1 MSVSP
6 LLEQLG
12 KRKSIYYGWVIVIV
26 GFLAHIASAFSISST
41 LSVFLKPLSADLGIS
56 RGTFSLIRSGE
67 ILIGAAAAPVVGTLM
82 DRYGGRWLMAAGG
95 LICGAGFICLGQARD
110 FFQFML
116 VRWLLISPGDSLMGS
131 MVVNVSI
138 SRWFVRMRGRAL
150 AIAGMGHG
158 LAKVCMP
165 VAAATLMLYVGWRG
179 AWVVFGVFALL
190 LVVAPALLFMRRSP
204 EDMGLLPDGGP
215 VKVKVAETTPHKRQ
229 RNTKRTGADNVEW
242 SRREALR
249 TPVFWLIA
257 STFGVAQIG
266 VTGLNLHVFSYVT
279 DQGHPILVAAL
290 VMSIIAVMQFS
301 TPIVWG
307 MLADRMDNGILNMA
321 KCGLQGAGLLLAL
334 SLPGLAPLYAGF
346 FIYGIGMGG
355 TAILAETI
363 WADFFGR
370 ISLGKIRGMGSLVTS
385 VFSAGGP
392 PFFGLLFDYTQSY
405 YLSFNIFIAMLFISA
420 VLSLCLRPPTKRPE
434 PAAQI
439 RRSNLV

>member
-1 MSVSP
+1 MFVSP
-6 LLEQLG
+6 LFEQPA
-12 KRKSIYYGWVIVIV
+12 KKKFVYYGWIIVVV

-41 LSVFLKPLSADLGIS
+41 LSVFLKPLSSDLGIS

-67 ILIGAAAAPVVGTLM
+67 ILIGAAAAPMVGTLM

-95 LICGAGFICLGQARD
+95 LISGAGFICLGQAQG
-110 FFQFML
+110 FIQFML

-165 VAAATLMLYVGWRG
+165 VAAATLLLYVGWRG

-215 VKVKVAETTPHKRQ
+215 VEGKEAVATSHKR
-229 RNTKRTGADNVEW
+229 RRTTKRTGADDVQW
-242 SRREALR
+242 SRAEALR

-257 STFGVAQIG
+257 VTFGVAQIG

-279 DQGHPILVAAL
+279 DQGHPTLVAAS
-290 VMSIIAVMQFS
+290 VMSIIAIMQFS

-307 MLADRMDNGILNMA
+307 TLADRMDNGILNMA
-321 KCGLQGAGLLLAL
+321 KCALQGAGLLVAL
-334 SLPGLAPLYAGF
+334 SLPGMVPLYAGF

-355 TAILAETI
+355 TAVLAETI

-392 PFFGLLFDYTQSY
+392 PFFGLLFDYTESY
-405 YLSFNIFIAMLFISA
+405 YLSFSIFIGMLFTSA
-420 VLSLCLRPPTKRPE
+420 VLSLCLRPPTK
-434 PAAQI
+434 
-439 RRSNLV
+439 

>member
-6 LLEQLG
+6 LLEQPA
-12 KRKSIYYGWVIVIV
+12 KRKSIYYGWVIVII

-67 ILIGAAAAPVVGTLM
+67 ILIGAAAAPVVGTFI
-82 DRYGGRWLMAAGG
+82 DRYGGRWLMAVGG
-95 LICGAGFICLGQARD
+95 LISGAGFICLGQARD
-110 FFQFML
+110 FIQFML
-116 VRWLLISPGDSLMGS
+116 VRWLLVSPGDSLMGS

-138 SRWFVRMRGRAL
+138 ARWFVRMRGRAL

-165 VAAATLMLYVGWRG
+165 VMATMLMLYIGWRG
-179 AWVVFGVFALL
+179 AWVVFGGFALL
-190 LVVAPALLFMRRSP
+190 LVVAPAMLFMRRSP
-204 EDMGLLPDGGP
+204 EEMGLLPDGGP
-215 VKVKVAETTPHKRQ
+215 VEARETVASPTKR
-229 RNTKRTGADNVEW
+229 RHAKRTGADNVEW

-257 STFGVAQIG
+257 ATFGVAQIG

-279 DQGHPILVAAL
+279 DQGHPALVAAS

-321 KCGLQGAGLLLAL
+321 KCALQGAGLLLAL
-334 SLPGLAPLYAGF
+334 SLPGMVPLYAGF

-392 PFFGLLFDYTQSY
+392 PFFGLLFDYTQTY
-405 YLSFNIFIAMLFISA
+405 YLSFSLFIGMLFISS
-420 VLSLCLRPPTKRPE
+420 VLSLCLRPPTKRAE
-434 PAAQI
+434 LTA
-439 RRSNLV
+439 

>member
-1 MSVSP
+1 MPASP
-6 LLEQLG
+6 LVKESA
-12 KRKSIYYGWVIVIV
+12 KKKAIYYGWIIVVV

-41 LSVFLKPLSADLGIS
+41 LSVFLKPLSSDLGIS
-56 RGTFSLIRSGE
+56 RGVFSLIRSGE
-67 ILIGAAAAPVVGTLM
+67 ILIGAAAAPIVGTLM
-82 DRYGGRWLMAAGG
+82 DRHGGRWLMAIGG
-95 LICGAGFICLGQARD
+95 LVSGAGFICLGQARD
-110 FFQFML
+110 FWQFLL

-131 MVVNVSI
+131 NVVNVSI
-138 SRWFVRMRGRAL
+138 SRWFIRMRGRAL

-204 EDMGLLPDGGP
+204 EEMGLLPDGGP
-215 VKVKVAETTPHKRQ
+215 VEMKQTAATPRRRHYA
-229 RNTKRTGADNVEW
+229 KRTGADNVEW
-242 SRREALR
+242 SRGEALR

-279 DQGHPILVAAL
+279 DQGHPALVAAS

-321 KCGLQGAGLLLAL
+321 KCALQGAGLLVAL
-334 SLPGLAPLYAGF
+334 SLSGMVPLYAGF

-355 TAILAETI
+355 TAVLAETI

-385 VFSAGGP
+385 LFSAGGP
-392 PFFGLLFDYTQSY
+392 PFFGLLFDYTESY
-405 YLSFNIFIAMLFISA
+405 YLSFNIFIGMLFTSA
-420 VLSLCLRPPTKRPE
+420 VLSLCLRPPTK
-434 PAAQI
+434 
-439 RRSNLV
+439 

>member
-1 MSVSP
+1 MFVSP
-6 LLEQLG
+6 LLEQPG
-12 KRKSIYYGWVIVIV
+12 KKKSIYYGWVIVAV
-26 GFLAHIASAFSISST
+26 GFLAQIASAFSVSST
-41 LSVFLKPLSADLGIS
+41 LAVFLKPLSTDLGIS

-67 ILIGAAAAPVVGTLM
+67 ILIGAAAAPVVGTLI
-82 DRYGGRWLMAAGG
+82 DRWGGRWLMAVGG
-95 LICGAGFICLGQARD
+95 LISGAGFICLGQARD
-110 FFQFML
+110 FTQFML

-131 MVVNVSI
+131 MVINVSI

-179 AWVVFGVFALL
+179 SWVVFGVFALL

-204 EDMGLLPDGGP
+204 EEMGLLPDGGP
-215 VKVKVAETTPHKRQ
+215 VQPKAEIATPKKSRHA
-229 RNTKRTGADNVEW
+229 KRTGADNVEW
-242 SRREALR
+242 SRGEALR
-249 TPVFWLIA
+249 KPVFWLIA
-257 STFGVAQIG
+257 ITFGVAQMG

-279 DQGHPILVAAL
+279 DQGYSTLVAAS
-290 VMSIIAVMQFS
+290 VMSTIAVMQFS

-307 MLADRMDNGILNMA
+307 TLADRLDNGILNMA
-321 KCGLQGAGLLLAL
+321 KCAFQGAGLLLAL
-334 SLPGLAPLYAGF
+334 LLPGLGPLYVGF
-346 FIYGIGMGG
+346 LIYGIGMGG

-385 VFSAGGP
+385 AFSAGGP

-405 YLSFNIFIAMLFISA
+405 HLSFNIFIAMLFTSA
-420 VLSLCLRPPTKRPE
+420 VLSLFLRPPTK
-434 PAAQI
+434 
-439 RRSNLV
+439 

>member
-1 MSVSP
+1 
-6 LLEQLG
+6 LLEQPG
-12 KRKSIYYGWVIVIV
+12 KRRAIYYGWVIVVV

-95 LICGAGFICLGQARD
+95 LISGAGFILLGQTRD
-110 FFQFML
+110 FIQFML

-131 MVVNVSI
+131 LVVNVSI
-138 SRWFVRMRGRAL
+138 ARWFVRMRGRAL

-158 LAKVCMP
+158 LTKVCMP
-165 VAAATLMLYVGWRG
+165 VIAAALMLYIGWRG
-179 AWVVFGVFALL
+179 SWVVFGVFALL
-190 LVVAPALLFMRRSP
+190 LVVAPAVLLMRRSP
-204 EDMGLLPDGGP
+204 EEMGLLPDGGP
-215 VKVKVAETTPHKRQ
+215 VEAGEAAAAR
-229 RNTKRTGADNVEW
+229 RYTKRTGADNIEW

-257 STFGVAQIG
+257 CTFGVAQIG

-279 DQGHPILVAAL
+279 DQGHPVLVAAT
-290 VMSIIAVMQFS
+290 VMSVIAVMQFS

-307 MLADRMDNGILNMA
+307 MLADRMDNGVLNTA
-321 KCGLQGAGLLLAL
+321 KCALQGAGLLLAL
-334 SLPGLAPLYAGF
+334 SLPGMAPLYAGF

-370 ISLGKIRGMGSLVTS
+370 ASLGKIRGMGSLVTS

-392 PFFGLLFDYTQSY
+392 PFFGLLFDYTQTY
-405 YLSFNIFIAMLFISA
+405 YLSFSLFIGMLFISA
-420 VLSLCLRPPTKRPE
+420 VLSLYLRPPTKRPE
-434 PAAQI
+434 PV
-439 RRSNLV
+439 L

>member
-1 MSVSP
+1 MRATPVVKQP
-6 LLEQLG
+6 A
-12 KRKSIYYGWVIVIV
+12 KFASIYYGWIIVVV

-41 LSVFLKPLSADLGIS
+41 LSVFLKPLSSDLGMS
-56 RGTFSLIRSGE
+56 RGRFSLIRSGE
-67 ILIGAAAAPVVGTLM
+67 ILIGAAAAPLIGTLM

-95 LICGAGFICLGQARD
+95 MISGAGFICLGQAQG
-110 FFQFML
+110 FIQFML

-131 MVVNVSI
+131 MVINVSI
-138 SRWFVRMRGRAL
+138 ARWFVRMRGRAL
-150 AIAGMGHG
+150 AIASMGHG

-204 EDMGLLPDGGP
+204 EEMGLLPDGGP
-215 VKVKVAETTPHKRQ
+215 VEPKAEVATPKKTRHA
-229 RNTKRTGADNVEW
+229 KRTGAENVEW
-242 SRREALR
+242 SRRETLR

-279 DQGHPILVAAL
+279 DQGHPTLVAAS
-290 VMSIIAVMQFS
+290 VMSIIAIMQFS

-321 KCGLQGAGLLLAL
+321 KCALQGAGLLVAL
-334 SLPGLAPLYAGF
+334 SLPGMAPLYAGF

-385 VFSAGGP
+385 LFSAGGP
-392 PFFGLLFDYTQSY
+392 PFFRLLFDYTESY
-405 YLSFNIFIAMLFISA
+405 YLSFSIFIGMLVSSA
-420 VLSLCLRPPTKRPE
+420 VLSLCLRPPIK
-434 PAAQI
+434 
-439 RRSNLV
+439 

>member
-6 LLEQLG
+6 LLAQPA
-12 KRKSIYYGWVIVIV
+12 KRKPIFYGWVIVIV

-56 RGTFSLIRSGE
+56 RGIFSLIRSGE

-82 DRYGGRWLMAAGG
+82 DRHGGRWLMAAGG
-95 LICGAGFICLGQARD
+95 LVAGAGFICLGQARD
-110 FFQFML
+110 FVQFML
-116 VRWLLISPGDSLMGS
+116 VRWLLISPGDSLMGA
-131 MVVNVSI
+131 MVVNVTI

-165 VAAATLMLYVGWRG
+165 VMAATLMLYVGWRG
-179 AWVVFGVFALL
+179 SWVIFGVFALL

-204 EDMGLLPDGGP
+204 EEMGLLPDGG
-215 VKVKVAETTPHKRQ
+215 VVEAAETVATPHKR
-229 RNTKRTGADNVEW
+229 RYAKRTGADNVEW
-242 SRREALR
+242 RRSEALR

-279 DQGHPILVAAL
+279 DRGYPTLVAAS

-307 MLADRMDNGILNMA
+307 TLADRMDNGILNMA
-321 KCGLQGAGLLLAL
+321 KCALQGAGLLLAL
-334 SLPGLAPLYAGF
+334 SLEGLAPLYAGF

-392 PFFGLLFDYTQSY
+392 PFFGLLFDYTESY
-405 YLSFNIFIAMLFISA
+405 YLSFSIFIGMLFTSA
-420 VLSLCLRPPTKRPE
+420 VLSLCLRPPIKRL
-434 PAAQI
+434 A
-439 RRSNLV
+439 L

>member
-6 LLEQLG
+6 LVEQPT

-82 DRYGGRWLMAAGG
+82 DRFGGRWLMAAGG
-95 LICGAGFICLGQARD
+95 LISGAGFICLGQARD
-110 FFQFML
+110 FIQFML

-131 MVVNVSI
+131 MVINVSI
-138 SRWFVRMRGRAL
+138 ACWFVRMRGRAL

-165 VAAATLMLYVGWRG
+165 VMAATLMIYVGWRG
-179 AWVVFGVFALL
+179 SWVVFGVFALL
-190 LVVAPALLFMRRSP
+190 LVVVPAVLFMRRSP
-204 EDMGLLPDGGP
+204 EEMGLLPDGGLVEVREAVTRP
-215 VKVKVAETTPHKRQ
+215 QKR
-229 RNTKRTGADNVEW
+229 RYAKRTGADNVEW
-242 SRREALR
+242 GRREALR

-279 DQGHPILVAAL
+279 DQGHPTLVAAS

-321 KCGLQGAGLLLAL
+321 KCALQGAGLLLAL
-334 SLPGLAPLYAGF
+334 SLPGMAPLYAGF

-385 VFSAGGP
+385 IFSAGGP
-392 PFFGLLFDYTQSY
+392 PFFGLLFDYTESY
-405 YLSFNIFIAMLFISA
+405 YVSFSIFIGMLFTSA
-420 VLSLCLRPPTKRPE
+420 ILSLCLRPPTKLPGL
-434 PAAQI
+434 AA
-439 RRSNLV
+439 

>member
-1 MSVSP
+1 MFVSP
-6 LLEQLG
+6 LLEQPG
-12 KRKSIYYGWVIVIV
+12 KKKSIYYGWVIVAV
-26 GFLAHIASAFSISST
+26 GFLAQIASAFSVSST
-41 LSVFLKPLSADLGIS
+41 LAVFLKPLSTDLGIS

-67 ILIGAAAAPVVGTLM
+67 ILTGAAAAPVVGTLI
-82 DRYGGRWLMAAGG
+82 DRWGGRWLMAIGG
-95 LICGAGFICLGQARD
+95 LISGAGFIFLGQARD
-110 FFQFML
+110 FTQFML

-179 AWVVFGVFALL
+179 SWVVFGVFALL

-204 EDMGLLPDGGP
+204 EEMGLLPDGGP
-215 VKVKVAETTPHKRQ
+215 VQPKAEIATPKKSRHA
-229 RNTKRTGADNVEW
+229 KRTGADNVEW
-242 SRREALR
+242 SRGEALR
-249 TPVFWLIA
+249 KPVFWLIA
-257 STFGVAQIG
+257 ITFGVAQMG

-279 DQGHPILVAAL
+279 DQGYSTLVAAS
-290 VMSIIAVMQFS
+290 VMSTIAVMQFS

-307 MLADRMDNGILNMA
+307 TLADRMDNGILNMA
-321 KCGLQGAGLLLAL
+321 KCAFQGAGLLLAL
-334 SLPGLAPLYAGF
+334 LLPGLGPLYVGF
-346 FIYGIGMGG
+346 LIYGIGMGG

-385 VFSAGGP
+385 AFSAGGP

-405 YLSFNIFIAMLFISA
+405 HLSFNIFIAMLFTSA
-420 VLSLCLRPPTKRPE
+420 VLSLFLRPPTK
-434 PAAQI
+434 
-439 RRSNLV
+439 

>member
-6 LLEQLG
+6 LLEQPA
-12 KRKSIYYGWVIVIV
+12 KRRPIFYGWVIVTV

-56 RGTFSLIRSGE
+56 RGIFSLIRSGE
-67 ILIGAAAAPVVGTLM
+67 ILIGAAAAPVVGTLI

-95 LICGAGFICLGQARD
+95 LISGAGFICLGQARD
-110 FFQFML
+110 FIQFML

-138 SRWFVRMRGRAL
+138 ARWFVRMRGRAL

-165 VAAATLMLYVGWRG
+165 VMAATLMLYVGWRG
-179 AWVVFGVFALL
+179 SWVVFGVFALL

-204 EDMGLLPDGGP
+204 EEMGLVPDGAA
-215 VKVKVAETTPHKRQ
+215 AEGAEAIAIPHQRHRYAKRI
-229 RNTKRTGADNVEW
+229 GADNVEW
-242 SRREALR
+242 RRSEALR

-279 DQGHPILVAAL
+279 DQGYPTLVAAA
-290 VMSIIAVMQFS
+290 VMSIIALMQFS

-321 KCGLQGAGLLLAL
+321 KCALQGAGLLLAL
-334 SLPGLAPLYAGF
+334 SLPGLTPLYAGF
-346 FIYGIGMGG
+346 LIYGIGMGG

-392 PFFGLLFDYTQSY
+392 PFFGLLFDYTESY
-405 YLSFNIFIAMLFISA
+405 YLSFSIFIGMLFTSA
-420 VLSLCLRPPTKRPE
+420 VLSLCLRPPTKRL
-434 PAAQI
+434 A
-439 RRSNLV
+439 V

>member
-6 LLEQLG
+6 LVEQPT

-82 DRYGGRWLMAAGG
+82 DRFGGRWLMAAGG
-95 LICGAGFICLGQARD
+95 LISGAGFICLGQARD
-110 FFQFML
+110 FIQFML

-131 MVVNVSI
+131 MVINVSI
-138 SRWFVRMRGRAL
+138 ACWFVRMRGRAL

-165 VAAATLMLYVGWRG
+165 VMAATLMIYVGWRG
-179 AWVVFGVFALL
+179 SWVVFGVFALL
-190 LVVAPALLFMRRSP
+190 LVVVPAVLFMRRSP
-204 EDMGLLPDGGP
+204 EEMGLLPDGGL
-215 VKVKVAETTPHKRQ
+215 VEVREAVARPQKR
-229 RNTKRTGADNVEW
+229 RYAKRTGADNVEW

-279 DQGHPILVAAL
+279 DLGHPTLVAAS

-321 KCGLQGAGLLLAL
+321 KCALQGAGLLLAL
-334 SLPGLAPLYAGF
+334 SLPGMAPLYAGF

-385 VFSAGGP
+385 LFSAGGP
-392 PFFGLLFDYTQSY
+392 PFFGLLFDYTESY
-405 YLSFNIFIAMLFISA
+405 YVSFSIFIGMLFTSA
-420 VLSLCLRPPTKRPE
+420 VLSLCLRPPTKRPGL
-434 PAAQI
+434 AA
-439 RRSNLV
+439 

>member
-6 LLEQLG
+6 LLAQPA
-12 KRKSIYYGWVIVIV
+12 KRKPIFYGWVIVIV

-56 RGTFSLIRSGE
+56 RGIFSLIRSGE

-82 DRYGGRWLMAAGG
+82 DRHGGRWLMAAGG
-95 LICGAGFICLGQARD
+95 LVAGAGFICLGQARD
-110 FFQFML
+110 FIQFML
-116 VRWLLISPGDSLMGS
+116 VRWLLISPGDSLMGA
-131 MVVNVSI
+131 MVVNVTI

-165 VAAATLMLYVGWRG
+165 VMAATLMLYVGWRG
-179 AWVVFGVFALL
+179 SWVIFGVFALL

-204 EDMGLLPDGGP
+204 EEMGLLPDGGA
-215 VKVKVAETTPHKRQ
+215 VEAAETVATPHKR
-229 RNTKRTGADNVEW
+229 RYAKRTGADNIEW
-242 SRREALR
+242 RRSEALR

-279 DQGHPILVAAL
+279 DQGYPTLVAAS

-307 MLADRMDNGILNMA
+307 TLADRMDNGVLNMA
-321 KCGLQGAGLLLAL
+321 KCALQGAGLLLAL
-334 SLPGLAPLYAGF
+334 SLEGLAPLYAGF

-392 PFFGLLFDYTQSY
+392 PFFGLLFDYTESY
-405 YLSFNIFIAMLFISA
+405 YLSFSIFIGMLFTSA
-420 VLSLCLRPPTKRPE
+420 VLSLCLRPPTKRL
-434 PAAQI
+434 A
-439 RRSNLV
+439 V

>member
-1 MSVSP
+1 MSISP
-6 LLEQLG
+6 LVEQPA
-12 KRKSIYYGWVIVIV
+12 KKAAIYYGWVIVIV

-41 LSVFLKPLSADLGIS
+41 LSVFLKPLSSDLGIS
-56 RGTFSLIRSGE
+56 RGVFSLIRSGE
-67 ILIGAAAAPVVGTLM
+67 ILIGAAAAPLVGTLM

-95 LICGAGFICLGQARD
+95 LISGVGFICLGQARD
-110 FFQFML
+110 FTQFML

-215 VKVKVAETTPHKRQ
+215 VEVKEAATTPRKRQ

-279 DQGHPILVAAL
+279 DQGHPTLVAAS

-321 KCGLQGAGLLLAL
+321 KCALQGAGLLLAL

-385 VFSAGGP
+385 LFSAGGP
-392 PFFGLLFDYTQSY
+392 PFFGLLFDYTESY
-405 YLSFNIFIAMLFISA
+405 YLSFSIFIGMLFTSA
-420 VLSLCLRPPTKRPE
+420 VLSLCLRPPIK
-434 PAAQI
+434 
-439 RRSNLV
+439 

>member
-6 LLEQLG
+6 LLEQPA

-67 ILIGAAAAPVVGTLM
+67 ILIGAAAAPMVGTLM
-82 DRYGGRWLMAAGG
+82 DRYGGRWLMAVGG
-95 LICGAGFICLGQARD
+95 LISGAGFICLGQARD
-110 FFQFML
+110 FTQFML
-116 VRWLLISPGDSLMGS
+116 VRWLLVSPGDSLMGS

-138 SRWFVRMRGRAL
+138 ARWFVRMRGRAL

-179 AWVVFGVFALL
+179 SWVVFGVFALL
-190 LVVAPALLFMRRSP
+190 LVVAPAVLFLRRSP
-204 EDMGLLPDGGP
+204 EEMGLLPDGGP
-215 VKVKVAETTPHKRQ
+215 VQAKTSVATSRKRKYA
-229 RNTKRTGADNVEW
+229 KRTGGDNVEW

-249 TPVFWLIA
+249 APVFWLIA

-279 DQGHPILVAAL
+279 DQGHPTLVAAS

-321 KCGLQGAGLLLAL
+321 KCALQGAGLLLAL
-334 SLPGLAPLYAGF
+334 SLSGMVPLYAGF

-405 YLSFNIFIAMLFISA
+405 YLSFNIFIGMLFTSA

-434 PAAQI
+434 LAA
-439 RRSNLV
+439 

>member
-6 LLEQLG
+6 LLEQPAR
-12 KRKSIYYGWVIVIV
+12 RKSIYYGWVIVGV

-82 DRYGGRWLMAAGG
+82 DRHGGRWLMAVGG
-95 LICGAGFICLGQARD
+95 LVSGAGFICLGQARD
-110 FFQFML
+110 FIQFMF

-158 LAKVCMP
+158 LAKVLMP
-165 VAAATLMLYVGWRG
+165 VMAATLMLYVGWRG
-179 AWVVFGVFALL
+179 SWVVFGGFALL
-190 LVVAPALLFMRRSP
+190 LVVAPAVLFMRRSP
-204 EDMGLLPDGGP
+204 EEMGLLPDGGP
-215 VKVKVAETTPHKRQ
+215 IEVRQAAATPRKRQ
-229 RNTKRTGADNVEW
+229 YAKRTGADNVEW

-279 DQGHPILVAAL
+279 DQGHPILVAAS

-307 MLADRMDNGILNMA
+307 MLADRMDNGLLNMA
-321 KCGLQGAGLLLAL
+321 KCALQGAGLLLAL

-355 TAILAETI
+355 TAVLAETI

-392 PFFGLLFDYTQSY
+392 PFFGLLFDYTESY
-405 YLSFNIFIAMLFISA
+405 YLSFNIFIGMLFISA

-434 PAAQI
+434 PAA
-439 RRSNLV
+439 

>member
-1 MSVSP
+1 MSISP
-6 LLEQLG
+6 LIEQPA
-12 KRKSIYYGWVIVIV
+12 KTRAIYYGWIIVVV

-41 LSVFLKPLSADLGIS
+41 LSVFLKPLSSDLGIS
-56 RGTFSLIRSGE
+56 RGVFSLIRSGE
-67 ILIGAAAAPVVGTLM
+67 ILIGAAAAPMVGTLM

-95 LICGAGFICLGQARD
+95 LMSGAGFICLGQARD
-110 FFQFML
+110 FTQFML

-190 LVVAPALLFMRRSP
+190 LVVAPALLLMRRSP

-215 VKVKVAETTPHKRQ
+215 GELKDAAATPHKRQ

-279 DQGHPILVAAL
+279 DQGHPTLVAAS

-321 KCGLQGAGLLLAL
+321 KCAFQGAGLLLAL
-334 SLPGLAPLYAGF
+334 TLPGLAPLYAGF

-385 VFSAGGP
+385 ILSAGGP

-405 YLSFNIFIAMLFISA
+405 YLSFNIFIAMLFTSA
-420 VLSLCLRPPTKRPE
+420 VLSLCLRPPIKR
-434 PAAQI
+434 
-439 RRSNLV
+439 

>member
-1 MSVSP
+1 HLTFARATAKKKID
-6 LLEQLG
+6 LLRLG
-12 KRKSIYYGWVIVIV
+12 HRHCRLS
-26 GFLAHIASAFSISST
+26 AHIDSAFSISST

-67 ILIGAAAAPVVGTLM
+67 ILIGAAAAPMVGTLM
-82 DRYGGRWLMAAGG
+82 DRFGGRWLMAAGG
-95 LICGAGFICLGQARD
+95 LISGAGFICLGQARD
-110 FFQFML
+110 YIQFML
-116 VRWLLISPGDSLMGS
+116 VRWLLITPGDSLMGS
-131 MVVNVSI
+131 MVINVSI
-138 SRWFVRMRGRAL
+138 ARWFVRMRGRAL

-179 AWVVFGVFALL
+179 SWVVFGVFALL
-190 LVVAPALLFMRRSP
+190 LVVAPAVLFMRRSP
-204 EDMGLLPDGGP
+204 EEMGLLPDGCP
-215 VKVKVAETTPHKRQ
+215 VKVKEAVAKPQKR
-229 RNTKRTGADNVEW
+229 RYAKRTGADNVEW

-279 DQGHPILVAAL
+279 DQGHSTLVAAS

-334 SLPGLAPLYAGF
+334 SLPGMTSLYAGF
-346 FIYGIGMGG
+346 FVYGIGMGG
-355 TAILAETI
+355 TAVLAETI

-370 ISLGKIRGMGSLVTS
+370 VSLGKIRGMGSLVTS
-385 VFSAGGP
+385 LFSAGGP
-392 PFFGLLFDYTQSY
+392 PFFGLLFDHTHSY
-405 YLSFNIFIAMLFISA
+405 HLSFNIFICMLFTSA
-420 VLSLCLRPPTKRPE
+420 VLSLCLRPPTKQPGL
-434 PAAQI
+434 AA
-439 RRSNLV
+439 

>member
-1 MSVSP
+1 MPVSP
-6 LLEQLG
+6 LLDQPVT
-12 KRKSIYYGWVIVIV
+12 RKPLFYGWVIVFV

-41 LSVFLKPLSADLGIS
+41 LAVFLKPLSADLGIS

-67 ILIGAAAAPVVGTLM
+67 ILIGAAAAPLVGTLI
-82 DRYGGRWLMAAGG
+82 DRFGGRWLMVAGG
-95 LICGAGFICLGQARD
+95 LISGAGFICLGQARD
-110 FFQFML
+110 FTQFML

-138 SRWFVRMRGRAL
+138 ARWFVRMRGRAL

-165 VAAATLMLYVGWRG
+165 MAAATLMLYVGWRG
-179 AWVVFGVFALL
+179 SWVVFGFFALL

-204 EDMGLLPDGGP
+204 EEMGLLADGGP
-215 VKVKVAETTPHKRQ
+215 VEVKESATKPQKR
-229 RNTKRTGADNVEW
+229 RYAKRTGADNVEW
-242 SRREALR
+242 SRAEALR

-279 DQGHPILVAAL
+279 DQGHPTLVAAS

-321 KCGLQGAGLLLAL
+321 KCALQGAGLLLAL
-334 SLPGLAPLYAGF
+334 SLPGMAPLYAGF

-385 VFSAGGP
+385 LFSAGGP
-392 PFFGLLFDYTQSY
+392 PFFGLLFDYTESY
-405 YLSFNIFIAMLFISA
+405 YLSFNIFIAMLFVSA
-420 VLSLCLRPPTKRPE
+420 VLSLCLRPPTKRLE
-434 PAAQI
+434 
-439 RRSNLV
+439 VTV

>member
-6 LLEQLG
+6 LLEQPT
-12 KRKSIYYGWVIVIV
+12 KRKSLYYGWVIVIV

-56 RGTFSLIRSGE
+56 RGVFSLIRSGE
-67 ILIGAAAAPVVGTLM
+67 ILIGAAAAPMIGTLI
-82 DRYGGRWLMAAGG
+82 DRYGGRWLMVVGG
-95 LICGAGFICLGQARD
+95 LISGAGFIVLGQVRD
-110 FFQFML
+110 FTQFML

-131 MVVNVSI
+131 LVINVTI

-165 VAAATLMLYVGWRG
+165 VMAATLMLYIGWRG
-179 AWVVFGVFALL
+179 SWVVFGVFALL
-190 LVVAPALLFMRRSP
+190 LVVVPAVLFMRRSP
-204 EDMGLLPDGGP
+204 EEMGLLPDGGP
-215 VKVKVAETTPHKRQ
+215 VEVTEAAAKPRKR
-229 RNTKRTGADNVEW
+229 RYAKRTGADNVEW
-242 SRREALR
+242 SQCEALR

-279 DQGHPILVAAL
+279 DQGYPTLVAAS

-307 MLADRMDNGILNMA
+307 TLADRMDNGILNMA

-334 SLPGLAPLYAGF
+334 SLPGLVPLYAGF

-370 ISLGKIRGMGSLVTS
+370 TSLGKIRGMGSLVTS
-385 VFSAGGP
+385 AFSAGGP
-392 PFFGLLFDYTQSY
+392 PFFGLLFDYTKSY
-405 YLSFNIFIAMLFISA
+405 HLSFSIFIGMLFISA

-434 PAAQI
+434 LAA
-439 RRSNLV
+439 

>member
-1 MSVSP
+1 MSASP
-6 LLEQLG
+6 WVKQPA
-12 KRKSIYYGWVIVIV
+12 KRKPIYYGWVIVIV

-95 LICGAGFICLGQARD
+95 LISGAGFIWLGQARD
-110 FFQFML
+110 FTQFML

-131 MVVNVSI
+131 IVVNVSI
-138 SRWFVRMRGRAL
+138 ARWFVRMRGRAL

-165 VAAATLMLYVGWRG
+165 VMAATLMLYIGWRG
-179 AWVVFGVFALL
+179 SWVVFGVFTLL
-190 LVVAPALLFMRRSP
+190 LVAPAVLFMRRSP
-204 EDMGLLPDGGP
+204 EEIGLLPDGGP
-215 VKVKVAETTPHKRQ
+215 VEVREEVARPQKR
-229 RNTKRTGADNVEW
+229 RYAKRTGADNVEW

-279 DQGHPILVAAL
+279 DQGHPTLVAAS
-290 VMSIIAVMQFS
+290 VMSIIAMMQFS

-321 KCGLQGAGLLLAL
+321 KCALQGAGLLLAL
-334 SLPGLAPLYAGF
+334 SLPGMAPLYAGF

-370 ISLGKIRGMGSLVTS
+370 VSLGKIRGMGSLVTS
-385 VFSAGGP
+385 IFSACGP
-392 PFFGLLFDYTQSY
+392 PFFGLLFDYTESY
-405 YLSFNIFIAMLFISA
+405 YLSFSIFIGMLFTSA

-434 PAAQI
+434 LAF
-439 RRSNLV
+439 

>member
-1 MSVSP
+1 MRATP
-6 LLEQLG
+6 LV
-12 KRKSIYYGWVIVIV
+12 KHPAKFASIYYGWIIVVV

-41 LSVFLKPLSADLGIS
+41 LSVFLKPLSSDLGMS
-56 RGTFSLIRSGE
+56 RGRFSLIRSGE
-67 ILIGAAAAPVVGTLM
+67 ILIGAASAPIIGTLM
-82 DRYGGRWLMAAGG
+82 DRYGGRWLMAVGG
-95 LICGAGFICLGQARD
+95 LISGAGFICLGQAQG
-110 FFQFML
+110 FIQFML
-116 VRWLLISPGDSLMGS
+116 VRWLLITPGDSLMGS
-131 MVVNVSI
+131 MVINVSI
-138 SRWFVRMRGRAL
+138 ARWFVRMRGRAL
-150 AIAGMGHG
+150 AIASMGHG

-204 EDMGLLPDGGP
+204 EEMGLLPDGGP
-215 VKVKVAETTPHKRQ
+215 AEPKAEVATPIKNRHA
-229 RNTKRTGADNVEW
+229 KRTGAENVEW

-279 DQGHPILVAAL
+279 DQGHPTLVAAS
-290 VMSIIAVMQFS
+290 VMSIIAIMQFS

-321 KCGLQGAGLLLAL
+321 KCALQGAGLLVAL
-334 SLPGLAPLYAGF
+334 SLPGMAPLYAGF

-385 VFSAGGP
+385 LFSAGGP
-392 PFFGLLFDYTQSY
+392 PFFGLLFDYTESY
-405 YLSFNIFIAMLFISA
+405 YLSFSIFIGMLFTSA
-420 VLSLCLRPPTKRPE
+420 VLSLCLRPPVK
-434 PAAQI
+434 
-439 RRSNLV
+439 

>member
-1 MSVSP
+1 MGVSP
-6 LLEQLG
+6 LLEQPA
-12 KRKSIYYGWVIVIV
+12 KSRAIYYGWVIVVV

-41 LSVFLKPLSADLGIS
+41 LSVFLKPLSSDLGIS
-56 RGTFSLIRSGE
+56 RGVFSLIRSGE

-95 LICGAGFICLGQARD
+95 LISGAGFICLGQARD
-110 FFQFML
+110 FTQFML

-215 VKVKVAETTPHKRQ
+215 VEFKEAPITPHKRQ
-229 RNTKRTGADNVEW
+229 RNSKRTGADNVEW

-279 DQGHPILVAAL
+279 DQGHSTLVAAS
-290 VMSIIAVMQFS
+290 VMSIIAIMQFS

-321 KCGLQGAGLLLAL
+321 KCAFQGAGLLLAL
-334 SLPGLAPLYAGF
+334 SLPGLVPLYAGF

-385 VFSAGGP
+385 LFSAGGP
-392 PFFGLLFDYTQSY
+392 PFFGLLFDYTHTY
-405 YLSFNIFIAMLFISA
+405 YLSFSIFIAMLFTSA
-420 VLSLCLRPPTKRPE
+420 VLSLCLRPPTK
-434 PAAQI
+434 
-439 RRSNLV
+439 

>member
-1 MSVSP
+1 
-6 LLEQLG
+6 
-12 KRKSIYYGWVIVIV
+12 
-26 GFLAHIASAFSISST
+26 
-41 LSVFLKPLSADLGIS
+41 
-56 RGTFSLIRSGE
+56 
-67 ILIGAAAAPVVGTLM
+67 
-82 DRYGGRWLMAAGG
+82 
-95 LICGAGFICLGQARD
+95 
-110 FFQFML
+110 ML

-215 VKVKVAETTPHKRQ
+215 LEGKEAVATSHKRQ
-229 RNTKRTGADNVEW
+229 RTTKRTGADNVEW
-242 SRREALR
+242 SRGEALR

-279 DQGHPILVAAL
+279 DLGHPTLVAAS
-290 VMSIIAVMQFS
+290 VMSIIAIMQFS

-307 MLADRMDNGILNMA
+307 TLADRMDNGILNMA
-321 KCGLQGAGLLLAL
+321 KCALQGAGLLVAL
-334 SLPGLAPLYAGF
+334 SLPGMAPLYAGF

-355 TAILAETI
+355 TAVLAETI

-405 YLSFNIFIAMLFISA
+405 YLSFSIFIGMLFTSA
-420 VLSLCLRPPTKRPE
+420 VLSLCLRPPTK
-434 PAAQI
+434 
-439 RRSNLV
+439 

>member
-1 MSVSP
+1 MFVSP
-6 LLEQLG
+6 LLEQPA
-12 KRKSIYYGWVIVIV
+12 KKKSIYYGWIIVGV

-67 ILIGAAAAPVVGTLM
+67 ILIGAAAAPVVG
-82 DRYGGRWLMAAGG
+82 
-95 LICGAGFICLGQARD
+95 
-110 FFQFML
+110 
-116 VRWLLISPGDSLMGS
+116 
-131 MVVNVSI
+131 
-138 SRWFVRMRGRAL
+138 
-150 AIAGMGHG
+150 
-158 LAKVCMP
+158 
-165 VAAATLMLYVGWRG
+165 
-179 AWVVFGVFALL
+179 
-190 LVVAPALLFMRRSP
+190 PALLFMRRSP
-204 EDMGLLPDGGP
+204 EQMGLLPDGGP
-215 VKVKVAETTPHKRQ
+215 VEPKAEVATPKKPRHA
-229 RNTKRTGADNVEW
+229 KRTGADNVEW

-279 DQGHPILVAAL
+279 DQGHPTLVAAA

-307 MLADRMDNGILNMA
+307 TLADRMDNGILNMA

-346 FIYGIGMGG
+346 SIYGIGMGG

-392 PFFGLLFDYTQSY
+392 PFFGLLFDYTESY
-405 YLSFNIFIAMLFISA
+405 YLSFNNFIGMLFTSA
-420 VLSLCLRPPTKRPE
+420 VLSLCLRPPTK
-434 PAAQI
+434 
-439 RRSNLV
+439 